1 MIVAV
6 SMGLSLWRPQELE
19 YMDIAINVTASI
31 SFSLGINLIGICYNM
46 YFYSS
51 YINDFLKFT

>member
-31 SFSLGINLIGICYNM
+31 SFSLGINLIGICYNR